1 MMSCDKAF
9 SITLAGGLLGTPVM
23 SIDRAE
29 IFNSLDPGSSG
40 SNGNH
45 NLPNGSL
52 KLIETNQQK
61 EQKLIRLVYKNLI
74 T

>member
-1 MMSCDKAF
+1 
-9 SITLAGGLLGTPVM
+9 M

-74 T
+74 TWQNNQAKRLRTYPQ